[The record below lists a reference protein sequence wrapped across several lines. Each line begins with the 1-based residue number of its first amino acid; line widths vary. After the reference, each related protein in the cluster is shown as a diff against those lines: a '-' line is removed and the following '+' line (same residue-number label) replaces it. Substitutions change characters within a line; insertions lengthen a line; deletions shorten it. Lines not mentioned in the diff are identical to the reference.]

1 MAKQNLTVRLETT
14 VLRSARRLAVQR
26 HTSISALVAGQ
37 IEKLVGEHS
46 AYERA
51 KRLALARLEIGLPG
65 SFAPAS
71 RASLHDRE
79 NLR

>member
-1 MAKQNLTVRLETT
+1 MAKQNLTVRLETS
-14 VLRSARRLAVQR
+14 VLRRARRLAVQH
-26 HTSISALVAGQ
+26 HTSISALVAEQ
-37 IEKLVGEHS
+37 IERMAGERT

-51 KRLALARLEIGLPG
+51 KRQALAYLEKGLPG
-65 SFAPAS
+65 TFVPVS